1 MTKRHSLLPAILTL
15 LFLLAGLVLPAS
27 ANSAEP
33 PNIIILVPNPP
44 EDLSLTISFPDM
56 ELQPSLVLE
65 GDSRGWERYYRFF
78 SHELGYDADKLSDA
92 QVIAEAGGETYYF
105 PLFAKELRQYNG
117 IFTLDLSGPILERG
131 APVWRIPL
139 LVALRVIS
147 TLLIEGAIFFL
158 FGYRKKESWLAFLGA
173 NLVTQ
178 TGLNLLFTGPYL
190 GYGWGLVFLGTEA
203 IILVGEMVFFSK
215 ALTERPSARGA
226 VYAAAANLA
235 SLLLGMALLSLLP
248 V

>member
-15 LFLLAGLVLPAS
+15 LFLLAGLALPVS

-33 PNIIILVPNPP
+33 PNIIILVPNAP

-65 GDSRGWERYYRFF
+65 GDSKGWERYYRFF
-78 SHELGYDADKLSDA
+78 SHELGYGWEELSDA
-92 QVIAEAGGETYYF
+92 QIVAETSGETYLF

-117 IFTLDLSGPILERG
+117 IYTLDLSGPILERG
-131 APVWRIPL
+131 APVWRTPL

-147 TLLIEGAIFFL
+147 TLLIESAVFFL
-158 FGYRKKESWLAFLGA
+158 FGYRKKESWLAFFGA

-190 GYGWGLVFLGTEA
+190 GYGWGYLFLGTEFL
-203 IILVGEMVFFSK
+203 ILIGEMLFFAKVLDESSS
-215 ALTERPSARGA
+215 RRGA
-226 VYAAAANLA
+226 VCAAGANLA
-235 SLLLGMALLSLLP
+235 SLLLGGTLLSLLP